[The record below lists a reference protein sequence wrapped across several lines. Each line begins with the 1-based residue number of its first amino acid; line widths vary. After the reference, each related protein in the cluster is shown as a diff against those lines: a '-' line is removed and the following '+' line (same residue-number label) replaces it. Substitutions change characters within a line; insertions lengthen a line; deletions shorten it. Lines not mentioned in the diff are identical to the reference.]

1 MVLITPSSMVQRA
14 FTLNLPTAVAPAST
28 VVVLVA
34 MAHGSA
40 VAVLIAAGPG
50 SAEAVLDAVTPGSG
64 VTVIIAVGDSED
76 TEQASSKAK
85 HNMANRTI
93 KRKFKRIIL
102 VCGPKG
108 QSG

>member
-1 MVLITPSSMVQRA
+1 MVQRA
-14 FTLNLPTAVAPAST
+14 FTLNSPTAVAPAST
-28 VVVLVA
+28 VVMLVA
-34 MAHGSA
+34 MAHGSW
-40 VAVLIAAGPG
+40 LSSSGINRSRPWLSGG
-50 SAEAVLDAVTPGSG
+50 SVVTPGSG
-64 VTVIIAVGDSED
+64 VTVIISVGDSED